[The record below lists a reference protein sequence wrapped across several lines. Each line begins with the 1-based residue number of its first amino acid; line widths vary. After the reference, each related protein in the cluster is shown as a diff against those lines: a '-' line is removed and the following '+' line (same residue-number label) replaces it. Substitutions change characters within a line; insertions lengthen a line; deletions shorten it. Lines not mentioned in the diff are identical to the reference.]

1 MPNGTCARMASS
13 PPPIMPTRPL
23 RSSPWA
29 SRRHWSLR
37 CTRWGSCRQS
47 CDGCRRASPHGRTWT
62 TSETRRPTRKR
73 STCVHRARSYLYRCR
88 LCARHRR
95 RGTQTTVTRS
105 GIRTVRRGP
114 APTCPVRQVKL
125 LFLRRHCSLIA
136 RVPLVARAAWPC
148 YHVRDQFLNVHARG
162 ILGLLCQLEYSC
174 ILLNDRA
181 TYIHSTIPW
190 WTAYVRRDLVCH
202 DRHVICS
209 ARFVSVIRCTI
220 TACIRDTRIVNA
232 VILTT
237 PDSAVRFASA
247 GDGLQLRGRSGADLS
262 VRARKLP

>member
-1 MPNGTCARMASS
+1 MGAAEPRHTDERGLPQRPAVRLGRGVPASIVPALTCTAAACVPVIADVEPR
-13 PPPIMPTRPL
+13 RPL
-23 RSSPWA
+23 RGA
-29 SRRHWSLR
+29 
-37 CTRWGSCRQS
+37 GSVR
-47 CDGCRRASPHGRTWT
+47 CDGGQP
-62 TSETRRPTRKR
+62 
-73 STCVHRARSYLYRCR
+73 L
-88 LCARHRR
+88 
-95 RGTQTTVTRS
+95 
-105 GIRTVRRGP
+105 P
-114 APTCPVRQVKL
+114 AQ
-125 LFLRRHCSLIA
+125 S
-136 RVPLVARAAWPC
+136 VARAAWPC

-181 TYIHSTIPW
+181 TYIHSAIPW

-262 VRARKLP
+262 VRARKLPWIPSTL